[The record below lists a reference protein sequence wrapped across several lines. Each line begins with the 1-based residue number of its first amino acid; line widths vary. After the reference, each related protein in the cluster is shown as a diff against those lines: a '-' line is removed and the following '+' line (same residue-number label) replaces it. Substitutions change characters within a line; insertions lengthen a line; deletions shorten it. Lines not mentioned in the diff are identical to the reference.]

1 MSVKNRNSVVT
12 DGLVFYVDA
21 GNANSYPGTGTTW
34 SDLSEG
40 IDGTL
45 YNTPT
50 FGTANGGNFDF
61 NGTNEYYETGQ
72 SIISGLS
79 AFTLEVWV
87 KLDQTSF
94 PMNVMYHEWHIGDNA
109 VLFRVQSNVI
119 QFYVRKSDDSGNIGG
134 NFNSFTDTTNWNHIV
149 GTWDGTTLK
158 VHVNGTAMSTT
169 HTGTGAVHTTT
180 TNNAFIGYYG
190 NPASYFLNG
199 KISKLAIYNKAL
211 TTDEI
216 TQNYNAL
223 KNRFI

>member
-1 MSVKNRNSVVT
+1 MSVKNRNSIVT

-21 GNANSYPGTGTTW
+21 GNEDSYAGSGTTW
-34 SDLSEG
+34 SDLAGG

-50 FGTANGGNFDF
+50 FGTANGGYIEFD
-61 NGTNEYYETGQ
+61 GTNEYYEIGQ

-87 KLDQTSF
+87 KLDQTNS

-109 VLFRVQSNVI
+109 VLFRVQSNTM
-119 QFYVRKSDDSGNIGG
+119 QFYVRNSADTANIGG
-134 NFNSFTDTTNWNHIV
+134 NFDSFSDTTNWNHIV

-169 HTGTGAVHTTT
+169 YTSTGSVHVTS

-190 NPASYFLNG
+190 NPPVYDLDG
-199 KISKLAIYNKAL
+199 KVSKLAIYNKAL
-211 TTDEI
+211 TTAEI
-216 TQNYNAL
+216 FQNYNAL